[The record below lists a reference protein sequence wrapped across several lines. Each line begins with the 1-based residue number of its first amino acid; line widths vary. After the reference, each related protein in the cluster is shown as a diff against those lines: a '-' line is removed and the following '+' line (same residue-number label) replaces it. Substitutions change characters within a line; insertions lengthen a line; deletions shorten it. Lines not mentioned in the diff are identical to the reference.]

1 MRKLRVAIIHPGF
14 SPNVIHKQPWYTSHT
29 LALGLSKR
37 GHLVTIFSDACSGVL
52 SYNAKVVGISSFFLR
67 FSLGSLAT
75 ILRKFDAIIYFGNVL
90 SVMLTKQLEKRL
102 KNVTKLLYI
111 SNFFYSMHELRIL
124 TPCELKAHTIHL
136 LLSLPLLRNLVAFV
150 NNHSKVTIIVPSQG
164 IKNSLMES
172 GIHAYKILVAP
183 LFFDRRL
190 ISPLYSH
197 GSKHNVLNCNGS
209 LMLTYFGS
217 PLSIRG
223 TDTLLRAFKLLVD
236 EYRDSNL
243 RMLLLLRV
251 ESDAERKEAY
261 KLRKLSKRLGVRDKV
276 TFIMQTLNR
285 ERLLLHLRESDII
298 ALPFKIVQS
307 EPPLTI
313 LESMALGKPLVTTAT
328 CGLPSLIPATCAFF
342 SQPGNH
348 VSLAQCIKS
357 LVENNSLLNA
367 ISKNAS
373 SFISRLPG
381 PEVFVSF
388 VEDIL
393 CSNSPT

>member
-1 MRKLRVAIIHPGF
+1 M
-14 SPNVIHKQPWYTSHT
+14 
-29 LALGLSKR
+29 
-37 GHLVTIFSDACSGVL
+37 
-52 SYNAKVVGISSFFLR
+52 
-67 FSLGSLAT
+67 
-75 ILRKFDAIIYFGNVL
+75 
-90 SVMLTKQLEKRL
+90 
-102 KNVTKLLYI
+102 
-111 SNFFYSMHELRIL
+111 
-124 TPCELKAHTIHL
+124 
-136 LLSLPLLRNLVAFV
+136 
-150 NNHSKVTIIVPSQG
+150 VPSQG
-164 IKNSLMES
+164 IKNSLIGS
-172 GIHAYKILVAP
+172 GIYAYKILVTP

-190 ISPLYSH
+190 VSPPHSYS
-197 GSKHNVLNCNGS
+197 SKRNALNCNGS
-209 LMLTYFGS
+209 LTLTYFGS

-251 ESDAERKEAY
+251 ESNVERKEAY
-261 KLRKLSKRLGVRDKV
+261 KLHKLSKRIGVRDKV

-285 ERLLLHLRESDII
+285 ERLLLYLRESDII

-313 LESMALGKPLVTTAT
+313 LESMALEKPLITTAT
-328 CGLPSLIPATCAFF
+328 CGLPSLIPTTCALF
-342 SQPGNH
+342 SQPGNY

-357 LVENNSLLNA
+357 LVENNSLLST

-373 SFISRLPG
+373 SFISKLPG

-393 CSNSPT
+393 LSNLSA